1 MQLLKKAS
9 NILTRKYV
17 NKVFILLIFM
27 VISVFLETLGIALV
41 FPVLSFLADGNF
53 ISKFDVINNFVD
65 FIQSNFKAKNIST
78 IAIGILLFSYFIK
91 NIFLFFFTWWKVS
104 LIDKLYRDLCE
115 RLLMNYMYLPYL
127 SYVGKNT
134 AILARNFV
142 EIKGFLKF
150 IDNLIIFIVETLI
163 LIAISF
169 LLLTIE
175 PLATIIVATVI
186 SLIAFFFRSFS
197 KKYID
202 LWGKKRLEHSGSS
215 LKSLLQALN
224 SFKVVKILGREKNFI
239 SDYKNFNFRY
249 STVKKYFDILDNTPK
264 YWLEFLGVFG
274 LCFLTFILIEKDDK
288 VMNIIPTLGLFS
300 ASAFR
305 LLPSITRIL
314 RAYQALNFSVPV
326 VNTLDNE
333 LKILSINDEIE
344 NSNQISFKNKVE
356 VKNLYFKYP
365 GKKDYILQDLS
376 FNINKGEVIGVMGTT
391 GSGKSTFIDI
401 LTGLIEPEKG
411 KILSDNIN
419 IKENLKSWQK
429 LIGYVPQ
436 SVQMIDD
443 TIRSNIIFGLEKN
456 NFKESD
462 IDEIIKVVQLQEFI
476 DSLDDGLETIVG
488 DKGVKLSGGQ
498 QQRIGIARALFHRPS
513 FIIFDE
519 ATSALDSETE
529 KRLMGEIKI
538 FTKERSLLIISHRR
552 TTLEYCNKIYLFKDS
567 QLHLEN

>member
-9 NILTRKYV
+9 NILTKKYV

-65 FIQSNFKAKNIST
+65 FIQSNFKAKDIST

-224 SFKVVKILGREKNFI
+224 SFKIVKILGREKNFI

-344 NSNQISFKNKVE
+344 NSNQISFKNKV
-356 VKNLYFKYP
+356 
-365 GKKDYILQDLS
+365 
-376 FNINKGEVIGVMGTT
+376 
-391 GSGKSTFIDI
+391 
-401 LTGLIEPEKG
+401 
-411 KILSDNIN
+411 
-419 IKENLKSWQK
+419 
-429 LIGYVPQ
+429 
-436 SVQMIDD
+436 
-443 TIRSNIIFGLEKN
+443 
-456 NFKESD
+456 
-462 IDEIIKVVQLQEFI
+462 
-476 DSLDDGLETIVG
+476 
-488 DKGVKLSGGQ
+488 
-498 QQRIGIARALFHRPS
+498 
-513 FIIFDE
+513 
-519 ATSALDSETE
+519 
-529 KRLMGEIKI
+529 
-538 FTKERSLLIISHRR
+538 
-552 TTLEYCNKIYLFKDS
+552 
-567 QLHLEN
+567 